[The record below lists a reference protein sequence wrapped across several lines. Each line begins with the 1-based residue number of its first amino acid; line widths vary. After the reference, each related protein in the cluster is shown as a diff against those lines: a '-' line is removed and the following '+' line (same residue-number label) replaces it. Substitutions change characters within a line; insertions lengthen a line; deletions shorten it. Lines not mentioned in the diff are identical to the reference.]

1 MRHRKHKHLLG
12 VKSAHR
18 LSLLANLCCALIE
31 NGRIRTTLAKAKALR
46 PFAEKIITLAK
57 KAHLAD
63 DKAKKVHYRRLAIA
77 RIRNKK
83 AAKKLFDELAEQF
96 VNRSGGYTRIYKL
109 AMPRRGD
116 AAELAII
123 EIVEASDEGYG
134 KKKGKKKKTAKK
146 ANPAEEVAKGQ
157 AKEESFLSAAEAEK
171 AQKDEPAEAVEEV
184 DVEES
189 AEDSE
194 TVLEEETGE
203 PAAMTEEAT
212 EPTTGDDEIA
222 DKTGSE
228 NVSQEEESTVVKE
241 STEEEQAPDADE
253 SEAEAEGEGK
263 KD

>member
-1 MRHRKHKHLLG
+1 MRHRKQKHLLG

-57 KAHLAD
+57 KAHLTD
-63 DKAKKVHYRRLAIA
+63 DSRAGRAKKVHYRRLAIA

-123 EIVEASDEGYG
+123 EIVEASDE
-134 KKKGKKKKTAKK
+134 
-146 ANPAEEVAKGQ
+146 
-157 AKEESFLSAAEAEK
+157 
-171 AQKDEPAEAVEEV
+171 
-184 DVEES
+184 
-189 AEDSE
+189 
-194 TVLEEETGE
+194 
-203 PAAMTEEAT
+203 
-212 EPTTGDDEIA
+212 EIGRA
-222 DKTGSE
+222 H
-228 NVSQEEESTVVKE
+228 
-241 STEEEQAPDADE
+241 
-253 SEAEAEGEGK
+253 
-263 KD
+263 